1 MRLYGAR
8 YFFKLFG
15 LKLRFMKKTEKSAM
29 SYRSTGLT
37 KIEYSTLSGEEQEK
51 ILHLQQAILE
61 SVAHGAHHRE
71 VIDQVCRLEE
81 QLLPNSV
88 ASVMLMDGAY
98 EFLNVY
104 AAPSVPPEG
113 VAQLNGLR
121 PGPGGGS
128 CGNVVYRQEPQFV
141 SNTFTDPRWQ
151 DLRHLAHD
159 FNLCACWSVPV
170 YSGEHKVVGTFALSS
185 FEHRSPSPFHRK
197 LLEIGSSIIG
207 IVLDRNK
214 SQESLR
220 LFQKV
225 FEGSEEGIMITD
237 PNKVIL
243 LVNAAFTKVLGYT
256 MAELLGETP
265 KKLASGHHDR
275 SFYAG
280 MWNSINTF
288 GHWHGEIWNRR
299 KNGEIF
305 PEWLAISAVNDPSGK
320 TTHYIGI
327 FSDISERKNAEEQIR
342 YLSSH
347 DVLTGLPNRMLF
359 KDRLENAIAFAA
371 RAHRKVA
378 LLNLDLDNFKM
389 LNDSL
394 GHAAGDDLLR
404 CVTSE
409 LKMCV
414 RDTDTL
420 CRPGGDEFFIALA
433 NMPDTDSIS
442 TMVDKILERISK
454 PIILEGRTLSLSCSI
469 GIAVYPDDGGNFET
483 LMKRADKAMYQAK
496 DAGRNTYRYFTE
508 RLNSDSLEYM
518 RITHELRE
526 AVKCNQFT
534 LHFQPQID
542 LSTGGVLGAE
552 ALVRW
557 NHPIEGLIPP
567 GRFIGIAEQT
577 GLIVEIGEWVLNEAC
592 RQAAAWQRAGL
603 PPMVMAV
610 NMSAVQF
617 KRGNVDDLVRRALDS
632 SGLQPQY
639 LEIELT
645 ESMLLHD
652 LDYMLSLLNSLKA
665 MGLKL
670 SIDDFGT
677 GYSSLAYLKKF
688 KIDRL
693 KIDRSFVHDIAT
705 DPNDAAIV
713 RAIVQMAHTLNLRVI
728 AEGVEDEEMLK
739 YLRGC
744 HCDEGQGYYYA
755 RPMPAEA
762 FATFVAG

>member
-1 MRLYGAR
+1 
-8 YFFKLFG
+8 
-15 LKLRFMKKTEKSAM
+15 MKKLEKTPAFSFSAG
-29 SYRSTGLT
+29 SAV
-37 KIEYSTLSGEEQEK
+37 EYSTLSSEEQEK

-61 SVAHGAHHRE
+61 SVARGADHME
-71 VIDQVCRLEE
+71 VINQVCRLEE

-88 ASVMLMDGAY
+88 ASVMLMDDAY

-104 AAPSVPPEG
+104 AAPSIPEEG
-113 VAQLNGLR
+113 VVLLNELR

-128 CGNVVYRQEPQFV
+128 CGNVIYLQKPQFV
-141 SNTFTDPRWQ
+141 CNTFTDPRWQ
-151 DLRHLAHD
+151 DLRYLAYD

-170 YSGEHKVVGTFALSS
+170 YSGERKVVGTFALSS

-197 LLEIGSSIIG
+197 LLEIGASIIG
-207 IVLDRNK
+207 IVLERNK

-237 PNKVIL
+237 PNKTIL
-243 LVNAAFTKVLGYT
+243 LVNAAFTKVMGYA
-256 MAELLGETP
+256 MDELLGETP
-265 KKLASGHHDR
+265 KKLASGHHDKN
-275 SFYAG
+275 FYAA
-280 MWNSINTF
+280 MWNSINNF

-299 KNGEIF
+299 KTGEIF
-305 PEWLAISAVNDPSGK
+305 PEWLAISAVNDAAGN

-327 FSDISERKNAEEQIR
+327 FSDISERKIAEEQIR
-342 YLSSH
+342 HLSSH
-347 DVLTGLPNRMLF
+347 DVLTGLPNRMLL

-371 RAHRKVA
+371 RARCKVA
-378 LLNLDLDNFKM
+378 LLSLDLDQFKM

-394 GHAAGDDLLR
+394 GHAAGDELLR
-404 CVTSE
+404 CVTSQ
-409 LKMCV
+409 LKNCV

-420 CRPGGDEFFIALA
+420 CRSGGDEFFIALA

-442 TMVDKILERISK
+442 ALVDEILEQISK
-454 PIILEGRTLSLSCSI
+454 PFVLEGRHLSLSCSI
-469 GIAVYPDDGGNFET
+469 GVAVYPDDGGDFET

-508 RLNSDSLEYM
+508 QLNSDSLEYM

-526 AVKCNQFT
+526 AVKLRQFT

-542 LSTGGVLGAE
+542 LATGEVVGAE

-557 NHPIEGLIPP
+557 NHPVEGLVPP

-577 GLIVEIGEWVLNEAC
+577 GLIVEIGEWVLHEAC
-592 RQAAAWQRAGL
+592 RQAVAWRRAGL
-603 PPMVMAV
+603 PPLVMAV

-617 KRGNVDDLVRRALDS
+617 KRGNVEDLVRSALRN
-632 SGLQPQY
+632 SGLEPPY

-645 ESMLLHD
+645 ESILLHD
-652 LDYMLSLLNSLKA
+652 MDYMLRVLNSLKDL
-665 MGLKL
+665 GLKL
-670 SIDDFGT
+670 AIDDFGT

-693 KIDRSFVHDIAT
+693 KIDQSFVRDIAI

-728 AEGVEDEEMLK
+728 AEGVENREMLQ
-739 YLRGC
+739 YLSSC
-744 HCDEGQGYYYA
+744 QCDEVQGYHFA
-755 RPMPAEA
+755 KPMPPDA
-762 FATFVAG
+762 FVDFIRDGVSRRG